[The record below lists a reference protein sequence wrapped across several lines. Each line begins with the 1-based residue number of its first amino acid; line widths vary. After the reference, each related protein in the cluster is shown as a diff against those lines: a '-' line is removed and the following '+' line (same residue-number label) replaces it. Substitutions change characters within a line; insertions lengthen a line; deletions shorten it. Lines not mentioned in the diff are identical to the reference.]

1 LVQIPQSV
9 KVELFK
15 KKKENKSNI
24 QFVDLD
30 GNELQEGDQVISQR
44 YDLGKCVIGK
54 DENGYYYESLES
66 KKKVSWTLMIDAATE
81 RQKVN
86 KVQENI

>member
-1 LVQIPQSV
+1 MFG
-9 KVELFK
+9 LFK
-15 KKKENKSNI
+15 KRKENKSNV

-30 GNELQEGDQVISQR
+30 GNELYEGDHVMSLR

-54 DENGYYYESLES
+54 DKNGFYYESLES
-66 KKKVSWTLMIDAATE
+66 KKRISWALMIDAATE

-86 KVQENI
+86 KVQKK